1 MIELEVVGE
10 GAAEPKRVR
19 FEGPQVSI
27 GRVRSNDL
35 VLASSTVSSKH
46 ARLYKENGAW
56 LVADEHST
64 NGTLVNGARVERPT
78 AVADGDE
85 LVVGAFR
92 VRLLTGAPRSA
103 AAAVEATLVGKRPT
117 PVVEAGEDQ
126 APQPDAD
133 PEAAIR
139 SIKQTIHK
147 KLVEF
152 LDLRWVDLS
161 KLQEDEIRAQTRA
174 AIENI
179 LRELAWQIPAGLNR
193 EELIKQVID
202 EALGLGPLE
211 DLLADQS
218 VSEIMVN
225 SFDHI
230 YIERK
235 GKLTLSEKKF
245 TSNKAVLAAIERI
258 VAPLGRRIDESSPM
272 VDARLKDGSR
282 VNAII
287 PPLALKGPAITIRK
301 FNKTPLTADDLVR
314 FGAMTRGMA
323 NFLKL
328 CVELR
333 RNVVVSGG
341 TGSGKT
347 TLLNML
353 SSFIPE
359 DERIVTAEDSAELK
373 LAQDHVVS
381 LETRPPNLEGTGA
394 VGIRDLVRNALRM
407 RPDRIVVGE
416 CRSGEAL
423 DMLQAMNTG
432 HDGSMTTLHAN
443 APRDAL
449 ARLETLVL
457 MAGMDLPV
465 RAIREQIASAV
476 HIIIQQARLADG
488 SRKVTCVAEVTG
500 LDSDIVQLQD
510 VFYFK
515 QDGFTAEGK
524 VRGRHVPTGY
534 IPRFYDDL
542 RQRGIQPDLT
552 IFRSEEAA

>member
-1 MIELEVVGE
+1 MIELKIEDKDGKELRRERLEGDEVL
-10 GAAEPKRVR
+10 
-19 FEGPQVSI
+19 I
-27 GRVRSNDL
+27 GRAKGNHV
-35 VLASSTVSSKH
+35 VLSSGTVSSKH
-46 ARLYKENGAW
+46 ARLYRGNGSW

-64 NGTLVNGARVERPT
+64 NGTFLNGRQVEAPSP
-78 AVADGDE
+78 VADGDQIDI
-85 LVVGAFR
+85 GAFR
-92 VRLLTGAPRSA
+92 LWLIGGAPRPAGAQATPVQAKAAEEPRPA
-103 AAAVEATLVGKRPT
+103 AAA
-117 PVVEAGEDQ
+117 
-126 APQPDAD
+126 APKKAEQQVRD
-133 PEAAIR
+133 
-139 SIKQTIHK
+139 IKQKIHQ
-147 KLVEF
+147 KLIQF

-161 KLQEDEIRAQTRA
+161 KLAESEIRTQTRS

-179 LRELAWQIPAGLNR
+179 LRELAWEIPSGLNR
-193 EELIKQVID
+193 DELIKQVID

-211 DLLADQS
+211 DLLADDA

-225 SFDHI
+225 RCDQI

-245 TSNKAVLAAIERI
+245 TSNQAVLAAIERI
-258 VAPLGRRIDESSPM
+258 VAPIGRRIDESSPM

-287 PPLALKGPAITIRK
+287 PPLALKGPCVTIRK
-301 FNKTPLTADDLVR
+301 FNKTPLTVDDLVR

-353 SSFIPE
+353 SSFIPP
-359 DERIVTAEDSAELK
+359 DERIVTAEDSAELR
-373 LAQDHVVS
+373 LEQDHVVS
-381 LETRPPNLEGTGA
+381 LETRPPNLEGTGS
-394 VGIRDLVRNALRM
+394 VTIRDLVRNALRM

-416 CRSGEAL
+416 CRAGEAL

-443 APRDAL
+443 SPRDAL

-465 RAIREQIASAV
+465 RAIRDQIGSAV
-476 HIIIQQARLADG
+476 HMILQQARLGDG
-488 SRKVTCVAEVTG
+488 SRKVTCISEVTG
-500 LDSDIVQLQD
+500 IDSDQVQLQD

-515 QDGFTAEGK
+515 QDGYTAEGK
-524 VRGRHVPTGY
+524 VKGRHVPTGY
-534 IPRFYDDL
+534 IPRFYEEL
-542 RQRGIQPDLT
+542 RQRGLQADLS
-552 IFRSEEAA
+552 IFRSEEA

>member
-1 MIELEVVGE
+1 MIELRIEDDKGTELAKQSLDGDEVIIGR
-10 GAAEPKRVR
+10 ARTN
-19 FEGPQVSI
+19 QVS
-27 GRVRSNDL
+27 L
-35 VLASSTVSSKH
+35 QSSSVSSKH
-46 ARLYKENGAW
+46 ARLYREDGGW
-56 LVADEHST
+56 MIADQHST
-64 NGTLVNGARVERPT
+64 NGTFVNGRAVEAPT
-78 AVADGDE
+78 AVCDGDQIQI
-85 LVVGAFR
+85 GSFR
-92 VRLLTGAPRSA
+92 LWLLSGAPRLAPPA
-103 AAAVEATLVGKRPT
+103 AAP
-117 PVVEAGEDQ
+117 
-126 APQPDAD
+126 APEPHAAEPPKAAD
-133 PEAAIR
+133 NKSAEQKAR
-139 SIKQTIHK
+139 EIKGRIHK
-147 KLVEF
+147 KLIEF

-161 KLQEDEIRAQTRA
+161 KLAEAQIREQTRS
-174 AIENI
+174 AIDNI
-179 LRELAWQIPAGLNR
+179 LRELAWEIPAGLNR
-193 EELIKQVID
+193 DELIKQVLD

-211 DLLADQS
+211 DLLADDQ
-218 VSEIMVN
+218 VSEVMVN
-225 SFDHI
+225 RFDQI

-235 GKLTLSEKKF
+235 GKLTLSDKKF
-245 TSNKAVLAAIERI
+245 TSNQAVLAAIERI
-258 VAPLGRRIDESSPM
+258 VAPIGRRIDESSPM

-287 PPLALKGPAITIRK
+287 PPLALRGPAITIRK
-301 FNKTPLTADDLVR
+301 FNKTPLTSDDLVR
-314 FGAMTRGMA
+314 FGAMTKGMA

-328 CVELR
+328 CVTLR

-347 TLLNML
+347 TLLNVL

-359 DERIVTAEDSAELK
+359 DERVVTAEDSAELR

-394 VGIRDLVRNALRM
+394 ITIRDLVRNALRM

-416 CRSGEAL
+416 CRGGEAL

-457 MAGMDLPV
+457 MAGMELPV

-476 HIIIQQARLADG
+476 HMILQQARLADG
-488 SRKVTCVAEVTG
+488 SRKVTYISEVTG
-500 LDSDIVQLQD
+500 IDNDQVQLQD

-515 QDGFTAEGK
+515 QDGFTADGK

-534 IPRFYDDL
+534 IPRFYDEL
-542 RQRGIQPDLT
+542 RQRGMPADLS
-552 IFRSEEAA
+552 IFRGEEAA

>member
-1 MIELEVVGE
+1 MSELRIQD
-10 GAAEPKRVR
+10 AAGNELRRHPLASS
-19 FEGPQVSI
+19 EVSI
-27 GRVRSNDL
+27 GRAAGNDV
-35 VLASSTVSSKH
+35 VLASPTVSSKH
-46 ARLYKENGAW
+46 ARLWSENGTW
-56 LVADEHST
+56 MVADQKST
-64 NGTLVNGARVERPT
+64 NGTILNGARIEGPARLK
-78 AVADGDE
+78 DGDE
-85 LVVGAFR
+85 FHVGDFR
-92 VRLLTGAPRSA
+92 IRFFAAEDATGITRIGAR
-103 AAAVEATLVGKRPT
+103 K
-117 PVVEAGEDQ
+117 
-126 APQPDAD
+126 
-133 PEAAIR
+133 PEAAPKPAPAQAAGADPVR
-139 SIKQTIHK
+139 EFKQNVHK
-147 KLVEF
+147 KLIEF

-161 KLQEDEIRAQTRA
+161 KLPETDLRSQTRN

-179 LRELAWQIPAGLNR
+179 LREMAWQVPAGLNR
-193 EELIKQVID
+193 EELIKQIMN
-202 EALGLGPLE
+202 EALGLGSLE
-211 DLLADQS
+211 DLLEDPE

-225 SFDHI
+225 RYDQI
-230 YIERK
+230 YVERK
-235 GKLTLSEKKF
+235 GKLVLSDRRF
-245 TSNKAVLAAIERI
+245 TSNQAVLAAIERI
-258 VAPLGRRIDESSPM
+258 VAPIGRRIDESSPM

-333 RNVVVSGG
+333 QNVIVSGG

-353 SSFIPE
+353 SAFIPA

-373 LAQDHVVS
+373 LVQDHVVS

-394 VGIRDLVRNALRM
+394 VTIRDLVRNSLRM

-443 APRDAL
+443 SPRDAL
-449 ARLETLVL
+449 ARLEVLVL

-476 HIIIQQARLADG
+476 NMVVQQTRFSDG
-488 SRKVTCVAEVTG
+488 SRKVTCISEVTG
-500 LDSDIVQLQD
+500 LDGEQLQIQD
-510 VFYFK
+510 IFYFK
-515 QDGFTAEGK
+515 QEGFTREGK
-524 VRGRHVPTGY
+524 VAGRHVPTGY
-534 IPRFYDDL
+534 IPRFYEQL
-542 RQRGIQPDLT
+542 RQRGMEPDLS
-552 IFRSEEAA
+552 IFRGEET